1 MRDASEDRLDRHALV
16 IAVWLAA
23 GVAAL
28 VGFRLAFGAGGPVWL
43 VAGFGAIVAGFAA
56 HLIVN
61 AVTATGFTPR
71 EVALGLV
78 LALGGLLAL
87 PLATLL
93 VPGFGARY
101 LMPLA
106 GGAAVLVAVALSAM
120 VIRHGPR
127 RSLELFDAA
136 RDTNP
141 RAAQPPDAS
150 GGPQV
155 TPLLLTLLAFL
166 TALAVYVAA
175 WSRIRVRRVL

>member
-1 MRDASEDRLDRHALV
+1 MRDAGEDRLDRHALV

-23 GVAAL
+23 GVPAL
-28 VGFRLAFGAGGPVWL
+28 VGFRLAFGAGGPIWL
-43 VAGFGAIVAGFAA
+43 GLGFGAFLSGFAA

-78 LALGGLLAL
+78 LALAGILAL
-87 PLATLL
+87 PLATLM

-101 LMPLA
+101 LIPLA
-106 GGAAVLVAVALSAM
+106 GGAAVLVAAALTAM

-141 RAAQPPDAS
+141 RRANRLTHR
-150 GGPQV
+150 GG
-155 TPLLLTLLAFL
+155 
-166 TALAVYVAA
+166 
-175 WSRIRVRRVL
+175 RK

>member
-1 MRDASEDRLDRHALV
+1 MRDAGEDRLDRHALV

-23 GVAAL
+23 GAVAL
-28 VGFRLAFGAGGPVWL
+28 VGFRLAFGAGGPIWL
-43 VAGFGAIVAGFAA
+43 GLGFGAILAGFAA
-56 HLIVN
+56 HLVVN

-78 LALGGLLAL
+78 LALSGILAL
-87 PLATLL
+87 PLATLM
-93 VPGFGARY
+93 VPGFAARY

-106 GGAAVLVAVALSAM
+106 GGAAVLVAAALAAM

-141 RAAQPPDAS
+141 RLANRLTHR
-150 GGPQV
+150 GG
-155 TPLLLTLLAFL
+155 
-166 TALAVYVAA
+166 
-175 WSRIRVRRVL
+175 RK